1 MRRREEKAFA
11 LLPTSSS
18 SRTLLRD
25 DDEEKKKKK
34 KKKTTTTTTT
44 LKKRKRRRSALKGAC
59 ASVSSSSTGGI
70 IAFFCV
76 ACFCIFFFVVN
87 ATFRMNHRR
96 ESESDDIE
104 RREGRNARKRKD
116 GETKNAASIA
126 RNQLPSFADVFGDDV
141 DADVSLK
148 SFSRVEK
155 KVLEYERKRIYASE
169 VKTMRQDEMKTRNEN
184 TGKWRMLSKPRR
196 LNSTEMRGYVDHIE
210 SEEARAKGALKTLQA
225 LKCET
230 EKECE
235 KVVEKLVSKIIDEFK
250 KSEKLFVDHEVVSSI
265 NLSNRAFGSRNAERA
280 ILTLSGDKEQLKMLG
295 LDEEKMNGFRELGRK
310 RGGKKA
316 CAVVGNGPVEE
327 NRNSE
332 RWEEEDEDT
341 SDGEKSSKNNI
352 GRTIDSHDVV
362 FRVNQGPTSGRY
374 EEKVGSKTE
383 FRVLNNAWSEKY
395 GQESAI
401 GKKLREAV
409 LMDETVISTR
419 ANAERFYELANQFYR
434 SSLHPPW
441 MASDR
446 LQSDVRKLLEKV
458 RLVKTRVT
466 VMREENIE
474 RDELKEH
481 EDKKHAIIK
490 GGTTPSTGILAI
502 FLAIASG
509 CDTVEPYGFSFGHG
523 RFSGNNGMKTYHY
536 FVDKESF
543 HNPTHSYALEGEI
556 LRVVKRLGF

>member
-25 DDEEKKKKK
+25 DDEEKK

-141 DADVSLK
+141 DADVSMK

-196 LNSTEMRGYVDHIE
+196 LISTEMRGYVDHIE

-235 KVVEKLVSKIIDEFK
+235 KVVEELVSKIIDEFK

-474 RDELKEH
+474 RDGLKEH

>member
-25 DDEEKKKKK
+25 DDEEKKKT
-34 KKKTTTTTTT
+34 KTTTTTTT

-59 ASVSSSSTGGI
+59 ASVSSSTGGI

-235 KVVEKLVSKIIDEFK
+235 KVVEELVSKIIDEFK

-474 RDELKEH
+474 RDGLKEH

>member
-25 DDEEKKKKK
+25 DDEEKKK

-235 KVVEKLVSKIIDEFK
+235 KVVEELVSKIIDEFK

-474 RDELKEH
+474 RDGLKEH
-481 EDKKHAIIK
+481 EDKKYAIIK

>member
-1 MRRREEKAFA
+1 MRRREEACAA

-18 SRTLLRD
+18 SRTTTTRDDD
-25 DDEEKKKKK
+25 DDEEKKKRKK
-34 KKKTTTTTTT
+34 K
-44 LKKRKRRRSALKGAC
+44 RRSAALGASY
-59 ASVSSSSTGGI
+59 ASLSSSTRGGI
-70 IAFFCV
+70 VVAF
-76 ACFCIFFFVVN
+76 FCIFFFFCVVN
-87 ATFRMNHRR
+87 FVAFMNHHHRR
-96 ESESDDIE
+96 ESESDHVE
-104 RREGRNARKRKD
+104 RRESSRNNARRRKD
-116 GETKNAASIA
+116 GETTKAFASMA

-148 SFSRVEK
+148 SFSHVEK
-155 KVLEYERKRIYASE
+155 KVLEYERRRIYASE

-184 TGKWRMLSKPRR
+184 TGKWKMLSKPRR

-210 SEEARAKGALKTLQA
+210 SEEARAKGALKTLQE

-280 ILTLSGDKEQLKMLG
+280 ILTLSGDEEQLKMLG

-332 RWEEEDEDT
+332 RWEEEDEDAG
-341 SDGEKSSKNNI
+341 DGEKSGKNNI

-362 FRVNQGPTSGRY
+362 FRVNQGPTGGRY

-409 LMDETVISTR
+409 EMDETVISTR

-509 CDTVEPYGFSFGHG
+509 CDTVDPYGFSFGHG
-523 RFSGNNGMKTYHY
+523 RFSGSNGMKTYHY

>member
-1 MRRREEKAFA
+1 MRRREEACAA

-18 SRTLLRD
+18 SRTTTTRDDD
-25 DDEEKKKKK
+25 DDEEKKKRKK
-34 KKKTTTTTTT
+34 K
-44 LKKRKRRRSALKGAC
+44 RRSAALGASY
-59 ASVSSSSTGGI
+59 ASLSSSTRGGI
-70 IAFFCV
+70 VVAF
-76 ACFCIFFFVVN
+76 FCIFFFFCVVN
-87 ATFRMNHRR
+87 FVAFMNHHHHRR
-96 ESESDDIE
+96 ESESDHVE
-104 RREGRNARKRKD
+104 RRESSRNNARRRKD
-116 GETKNAASIA
+116 GETTNAFASIA

-148 SFSRVEK
+148 SFSHVEK
-155 KVLEYERKRIYASE
+155 KVLEYERRRIYASE

-184 TGKWRMLSKPRR
+184 TGKWKMLSKPRR

-210 SEEARAKGALKTLQA
+210 SEEARAKGALKTLQE

-280 ILTLSGDKEQLKMLG
+280 ILTLSGDEEQLKMLG

-332 RWEEEDEDT
+332 RWEEEDEDAG
-341 SDGEKSSKNNI
+341 DGEKSGKNNI

-362 FRVNQGPTSGRY
+362 FRVNQGPTGGRY

-409 LMDETVISTR
+409 EMDETVISTR

-509 CDTVEPYGFSFGHG
+509 CDTVDPYGFSFGHG
-523 RFSGNNGMKTYHY
+523 RFSGSNGMKTYHY

>member
-25 DDEEKKKKK
+25 DDEEKKKK
-34 KKKTTTTTTT
+34 TTTTTTT

-59 ASVSSSSTGGI
+59 ASVSSSTGGI
-70 IAFFCV
+70 IAAFFCV

-235 KVVEKLVSKIIDEFK
+235 KVVEELVSKIIDEFK

-332 RWEEEDEDT
+332 RWEEEDEDAG
-341 SDGEKSSKNNI
+341 DGEKRGKNNI

-409 LMDETVISTR
+409 EMDETVISTR

-474 RDELKEH
+474 RDGLKEH

>member
-34 KKKTTTTTTT
+34 TTTTTT

-141 DADVSLK
+141 DADVSMK

-235 KVVEKLVSKIIDEFK
+235 KVVEELVSKIIDEFK

-474 RDELKEH
+474 RDGLKEH

>member
-25 DDEEKKKKK
+25 DDEEEKKKKK
-34 KKKTTTTTTT
+34 TTTTTTTT

-235 KVVEKLVSKIIDEFK
+235 KVVEELVSKIIDEFK

-474 RDELKEH
+474 RDGLKEH

>member
-1 MRRREEKAFA
+1 
-11 LLPTSSS
+11 
-18 SRTLLRD
+18 
-25 DDEEKKKKK
+25 
-34 KKKTTTTTTT
+34 
-44 LKKRKRRRSALKGAC
+44 
-59 ASVSSSSTGGI
+59 
-70 IAFFCV
+70 
-76 ACFCIFFFVVN
+76 
-87 ATFRMNHRR
+87 MNHRR

-235 KVVEKLVSKIIDEFK
+235 KVVEELVSKIIDEFK
-250 KSEKLFVDHEVVSSI
+250 KSEKMFVDHEVVSSI

-409 LMDETVISTR
+409 EMDETVISTR

-474 RDELKEH
+474 RDGLKEH

-502 FLAIASG
+502 FLAIVSG
-509 CDTVEPYGFSFGHG
+509 CDTVDPYGFSFGHG
-523 RFSGNNGMKTYHY
+523 RFSGSNGMKTYHY

>member
-25 DDEEKKKKK
+25 DDEEKKK

-235 KVVEKLVSKIIDEFK
+235 KVVEELVSKIIDEFK

-474 RDELKEH
+474 RDGLKEH